1 VIMWMLGLG
10 LWEAILADAALMVF
24 FLFYTYAYNWA
35 FDRVFGLPAAPT

>member
-35 FDRVFGLPAAPT
+35 FDRVFGLPTH